1 MTWVKFCGMRSAADV
16 AAAVA
21 AGADAVGFVTAAG
34 SIRQVS
40 VADAGA
46 FGLGATVERYLVTQD
61 EGPSELIDAARVA
74 AVTGV
79 QPHGR
84 FRFAAAQAALQAG
97 LRVLYPVPA
106 DDPAQR
112 VPEGS
117 IPIIDGAVPGSGTVA
132 DLSLANTMAAPF
144 VIAGGLTP
152 GNVSDICARF
162 APYGVDVSSGIEI
175 DRGIKD
181 PELMNAFMQA
191 LR

>member
-1 MTWVKFCGMRSAADV
+1 VTWVKFCGMRSVADV
-16 AAAVA
+16 AAAAA

-34 SIRQVS
+34 SVRQVS
-40 VADAGA
+40 VAEAEA
-46 FGLGATVERYLVTQD
+46 LGAGVALERYLVTQD
-61 EGPSELIDAARVA
+61 EQPDDLIKAAQEA

-84 FRFAAAQAALQAG
+84 FRLAAAEAALKAG
-97 LRVLYPVPA
+97 LQVLYPVSA
-106 DDPAQR
+106 DDPGHE

-117 IPIIDGAVPGSGTVA
+117 VPIIDGAVPGSGTLV
-132 DLSLANTMAAPF
+132 DLSLASKVAAPF

-152 GNVSDICARF
+152 TNVGDICARL

-175 DRGIKD
+175 ERGMKD
-181 PELMNAFMQA
+181 PELMIAFMRA